1 MAGWCLLHQLHS
13 WAEWGAE
20 KVKFVEDWPPSC
32 CPPRAGHVQG
42 TCDVV
47 AVPLYLFETPPLR
60 RRLILWLRRETDFNF
75 VRHIFKFQEQV
86 CFLRLFSVR
95 LVAAVWSETYL
106 VNFFLFDTQFSPG
119 AGGFEYPFDLF
130 LSLVFFLLMSKSPQ
144 IKCIK
149 FRWLHVSVS
158 LLNL

>member
-32 CPPRAGHVQG
+32 CPPRAGHVRG

-95 LVAAVWSETYL
+95 LVAAVWSEAYL
-106 VNFFLFDTQFSPG
+106 VNFFLFDFSPG

-149 FRWLHVSVS
+149 FRWLHVYVS